1 LSSYECKFSA
11 VKKKKRK
18 HFEEKKGGEVI
29 PAFGKLR

>member
-11 VKKKKRK
+11 VKKKKK